1 MVCNVS
7 NIMLRY
13 GYASDVCDVYR
24 FWETPSPI
32 NISTASMSATAP
44 KTTMVLPLVI
54 RCPADNPKHSSKS
67 VVLAIFSSFGPAA
80 MVTVGFNAS
89 LGLDYSA
96 TAFDAETGEVID
108 IVNGTRTQQQQQQQ
122 QQYRFRLDRHSFR
135 MVVVKTDD
143 ELQTWSAWHVT
154 DIHV

>member
-13 GYASDVCDVYR
+13 GYASKECDVYR
-24 FWETPSPI
+24 FWEKPSPI
-32 NISTASMSATAP
+32 HISTAPTSATAP

-54 RCPADNPKHSSKS
+54 RCPANDAEHSSKS
-67 VVLAIFSSFGPAA
+67 VLLAIFGSFGPAA
-80 MVTVGFNAS
+80 MVTFRFNAS
-89 LGLDYSA
+89 LQMDISA
-96 TAFDAETGEVID
+96 RAFDAETGKEIEY
-108 IVNGTRTQQQQQQQ
+108 Q
-122 QQYRFRLDRHSFR
+122 FRLDRHDFR
-135 MVVVKTDD
+135 MLVLKTDD